1 MGRKAG
7 RSPGET
13 RRLLLDAAG
22 AIIRTRGVSA
32 TLDDIAQQAGVSKGG
47 LVYHFAS
54 KEDLI
59 RALADDLLQTFRN
72 AVESALDPAD
82 TAPGRLTRAYVRA
95 CLDTSQD
102 ERVLLE
108 TIALLAQLITI
119 PAVAELARADAE
131 RWDRELRA
139 DGLPEEILALVVSA
153 ADGAV
158 NAPLWGTLTRTAN
171 LRRLEDQLIRLTL
184 SDCAPPSSGG

>member
-131 RWDRELRA
+131 CWDRELRA
-139 DGLPEEILALVVSA
+139 DGLPEEVLALVVSA